1 MESLPHLDVLMH
13 LFERLGV
20 TVRRETLG
28 GEGGGLCMLRGQR
41 IMFLDTSADEASQI
55 GCCLRALG
63 SIPELESMYIPPA
76 LREAIDHAKRAT

>member
-28 GEGGGLCMLRGQR
+28 GEGGGLTMEEFC
-41 IMFLDTSADEASQI
+41 
-55 GCCLRALG
+55 
-63 SIPELESMYIPPA
+63 EL
-76 LREAIDHAKRAT
+76 LK